1 MVRVELAPQVA
12 EDFDRIIAH
21 LQQYESPHASD
32 RILEIL
38 QAFDVLERNPLI
50 GRPVAKGKR
59 ELIIGRSG
67 AGYIALYQYVDLLET
82 VYVLAIRSQREA
94 GYSPK

>member
-12 EDFDRIIAH
+12 DDFDRIIAH
-21 LQQYESPHASD
+21 LQQYESSHASD

-38 QAFDVLERNPLI
+38 QALDVLERNPLI

-67 AGYIALYQYVDLLET
+67 SGYIALYQYVDILET

-94 GYSPK
+94 GYSAK